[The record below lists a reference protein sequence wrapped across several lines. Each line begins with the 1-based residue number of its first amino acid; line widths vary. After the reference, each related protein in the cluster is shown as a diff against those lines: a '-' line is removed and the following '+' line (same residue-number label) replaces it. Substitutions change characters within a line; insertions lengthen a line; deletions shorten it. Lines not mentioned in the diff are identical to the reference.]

1 MDTTQPPIEEEW
13 LRERAELQKETD
25 EQLELVLVDAPD
37 EVDPSLSPVRAEW
50 KRSKNDYWLKFYQ
63 QSNRRLTDKDVK
75 ELEWLININLVIS
88 TREKIKSSKQ
98 STDNIFTISYLQ
110 RKTLDKLPEELIDN
124 YMFVEAAEHHAA
136 AEQQSLLRK
145 HKRILDVIDAKEAW
159 LWFE

>member
-1 MDTTQPPIEEEW
+1 M
-13 LRERAELQKETD
+13 
-25 EQLELVLVDAPD
+25 
-37 EVDPSLSPVRAEW
+37 
-50 KRSKNDYWLKFYQ
+50 
-63 QSNRRLTDKDVK
+63 
-75 ELEWLININLVIS
+75 ININLVIS

-145 HKRILDVIDAKEAW
+145 HKRILDVIDAKEA
-159 LWFE
+159 